1 MQSTTFKSWTR
12 DKLLDAF
19 GLERT
24 VQSPIMQTWLAS
36 QQEITDFEKQSLLFD
51 LEKVWLYIDFWNEEE
66 VKIKLI
72 GTIVRLV
79 GYDSKHLSAFADRT
93 LRGIVDGIELY
104 GEPDLM
110 VARGKQEVKSPFFFI
125 HEYKK
130 EAPYPPQGEIIA
142 DPAGQLLAA
151 MLVAYENNLTEP
163 KMKEK
168 PIYGAYVIGRNWFF
182 VILQGR
188 EYAISRAYDAT
199 QTDDLLD
206 IFRILKAH
214 RQVIREIWGE

>member
-19 GLERT
+19 GLERVT
-24 VQSPIMQTWLAS
+24 QSPIMQTWLES
-36 QQEITDFEKQSLLFD
+36 REEITEFEKQSLLFD

-72 GTIVRLV
+72 GTIIRLV
-79 GYDSKHLSAFADRT
+79 SYDSKHLSAFADRT
-93 LRGIVDGIELY
+93 LKGIVNGIELS

-130 EAPYPPQGEIIA
+130 ELDNNSP

-188 EYAISRAYDAT
+188 EYAISDAYVAT
-199 QTDDLLD
+199 QAEDLLD
-206 IFRILKAH
+206 IFRILKAN
-214 RQVIREIWGE
+214 RQVIRDIWGE